1 MVCAQFRSWYVPSYV
16 AQRIAE
22 RTYCYENE
30 SLDHIMELATQDI
43 ETTGLNPEH
52 CQILEIGAV
61 IDDGT
66 TPIEDCPTFHCYV
79 DHGLILGEP
88 FAISMHATILRR
100 IATHEGEYTYL
111 QPWEVATCFRDFIK
125 EHGLDSENEKVFV
138 AGKNFASFDARFLA
152 KLTNWKKHLKT
163 HHRILDPAAL
173 YWQPET
179 DGAQL
184 PDTKTCMERAGID
197 GEVAHTAVEDARVV
211 VHLIRKAID
220 HRRSLVPDNL
230 TLAS

>member
-1 MVCAQFRSWYVPSYV
+1 MTTNLHIGPYV
-16 AQRIAE
+16 
-22 RTYCYENE
+22 
-30 SLDHIMELATQDI
+30 SLDI
-43 ETTGLNPEH
+43 ETTGLNPEN
-52 CQILEIGAV
+52 CQVLEIGAV
-61 IDDGT
+61 LDDGT

-79 DHGLILGEP
+79 DHCLILGESY
-88 FAISMHATILRR
+88 ALSMHPTILRR
-100 IATHEGEYTYL
+100 IATKEEGYTYI
-111 QPWEVATCFRDFIK
+111 QPWEVATRFRDFLK

-138 AGKNFASFDARFLA
+138 AGKNYASFDARFLS
-152 KLTNWKKHLKT
+152 KITSWDKHVQV

-173 YWQPET
+173 YWEPEF

-184 PDTKTCMERAGID
+184 PDTKTCMERADIP

-220 HRRSLVPDNL
+220 NRRSLVPDNL